1 LKVVFLCGGIGKR
14 MFPITHDKFLLKFL
28 GKPLLA
34 HQVEMAA
41 EAGLRDFVFV
51 CNPHNIERISD
62 IANGYSDINASYAV
76 QKESLGIADAL
87 ESAASHIDKE
97 IMVVNPNDVFD
108 RSAFGNIMNEYENGG
123 AISYLLGYEV
133 KDYFPG
139 GYMEVNDK
147 NELLGIL
154 EKPGNGNEPSNLVN
168 IVVHMHTDSSKLF
181 DCLRKVETSEDNVYE
196 MAMGL
201 MANNGDRIKVVSY
214 NGTWSAIK
222 YPWHIL
228 SLVEHFLGQTES
240 YISPTAKISE
250 RAIVDGKVVIEDG
263 VRVLEN
269 AVVRGPCYIGKN
281 SIIGNNALVRDGC
294 HIGSDCVIGHC
305 TEIKHSY
312 IDDGCWF
319 HSNYVGD
326 SILGKGCSLGAGTVT
341 ANWRFDEKNV
351 AIKVGG
357 DVVDTHQG
365 KFGTIMG
372 AGCKTGINVSIMP
385 GVRIGANAM
394 VGPHVNLVEDL
405 EPNKLVV
412 TETRNRVIKRDILGI

>member
-1 LKVVFLCGGIGKR
+1 
-14 MFPITHDKFLLKFL
+14 M
-28 GKPLLA
+28 
-34 HQVEMAA
+34 EMNR
-41 EAGLRDFVFV
+41 E
-51 CNPHNIERISD
+51 
-62 IANGYSDINASYAV
+62 
-76 QKESLGIADAL
+76 
-87 ESAASHIDKE
+87 
-97 IMVVNPNDVFD
+97 
-108 RSAFGNIMNEYENGG
+108 
-123 AISYLLGYEV
+123 
-133 KDYFPG
+133 
-139 GYMEVNDK
+139 
-147 NELLGIL
+147 NELLNIV
-154 EKPGNGNEPSNLVN
+154 EKPGKGNEPSNLVN
-168 IVVHMHTDSSKLF
+168 IVVHMHTDSGKLF
-181 DCLRKVETSEDNVYE
+181 DCIRKVETDEDNIYE

-201 MANNGDRIKVVSY
+201 MANNGNRIKVVKY

-228 SLVEHFLGQTES
+228 SLVEHFLVQAEG
-240 YISPTAKISE
+240 YISPTAEISE
-250 RAIVDGKVVIEDG
+250 RAIIDGKVIIEDG

-326 SILGKGCSLGAGTVT
+326 SILGRGCSLGAGTVT

-357 DVVDTHQG
+357 NVVDTHQG
-365 KFGTIMG
+365 KFGTIIG
-372 AGCKTGINVSIMP
+372 EGCKTGINVSIMP

-405 EPNKLVV
+405 EPNKLIV

>member
-34 HQVEMAA
+34 HQIEMASRS
-41 EAGLRDFVFV
+41 GLNDFVFV
-51 CNPHNIERISD
+51 CNPHNIERITG
-62 IANGYSDINASYAV
+62 IAGEYSGIKASYVV

-87 ESAASHIDKE
+87 QSAASNIDQE

-108 RSAFGNIMNEYENGG
+108 QSAFVNIMSEYKKNG
-123 AISYLLGYEV
+123 AVSYLLGYEV

-139 GYMEVNDK
+139 GYMEINEN
-147 NELLGIL
+147 NELKSIV
-154 EKPGNGNEPSNLVN
+154 EKPGAGNEPSNLVN
-168 IVVHMHTDSSKLF
+168 IVVHIHTDSGKLL
-181 DCLRKVETSEDNVYE
+181 DCLKQVETDEDNVYE
-196 MAMGL
+196 TAIGL
-201 MANNGDRIKVVSY
+201 MTKTGDKVKVVNY
-214 NGTWSAIK
+214 DGTWSAIK
-222 YPWHIL
+222 YPWHITAL
-228 SLVEHFLGQTES
+228 AEHFLSQAEG
-240 YISPTAKISE
+240 YISPTAKISDK
-250 RAIVDGKVVIEDG
+250 AVVDGKVIIEDG
-263 VRVLEN
+263 VKILEN

-281 SIIGNNALVRDGC
+281 SIIGNNVLIRDGC
-294 HIGSDCVIGHC
+294 HIGDDCVVGHA
-305 TEIKHSY
+305 TELKHSY
-312 IDDGCWF
+312 VDDGCWF

-351 AIKVGG
+351 AINVGG
-357 DVVDTHQG
+357 DVVDTNQG

-372 AGCKTGINVSIMP
+372 EGCKTGINVSIMP
-385 GVRIGANAM
+385 GVRIGANAL

-412 TETRNRVIKRDILGI
+412 TETRNKVINRNMLGI